1 MSASPSR
8 RPLLVAA
15 LLVLAGGSGALWYF
29 TRPTPAP
36 TVAPPVVKA
45 EGIDPTVAAAI
56 GAARQKVLDD
66 PRSAAAWGELGKL
79 LLAHT
84 FETEAEV
91 CFEQAAALDPDDG
104 RWPYY
109 RGLFAVGRDP
119 AAAVGHFRK
128 AAAGR
133 QPNPAYAST
142 ARLRLAEALLDRQ
155 EYDEAAR
162 LFEAERNSE
171 VEASRARAVYGLG
184 LVAVMRDDLPAASRH
199 LTAAAATPFARRK
212 ASVQLARIAR
222 LKDDA
227 DAAGRYEQ
235 DATRPPPDRGWPD
248 PFVAEANKLRVGQQ
262 RSLQEAD
269 ALARRGRLPEAA
281 ALLAE
286 LSRQYPNELTYQ
298 ATGAVLIQMGDYE
311 QAEQALRSCLGFDPS
326 HPQAHHL
333 LATALFLHGESLW
346 NRGERDRA
354 RELFR
359 GAAEHGRRAA
369 ERKPDFA
376 SAYTYRGRALLYL
389 GERDEAIASL
399 RRAVECRP
407 EVADGHLYLGEALAE
422 AGRLDE
428 ARSSLKT
435 AEQLAGPNDPRPRAA
450 LAKLEGKKS

>member
-1 MSASPSR
+1 
-8 RPLLVAA
+8 L
-15 LLVLAGGSGALWYF
+15 
-29 TRPTPAP
+29 P
-36 TVAPPVVKA
+36 TVSPPEVKA
-45 EGIDPTVAAAI
+45 EGVDPSVAAAI
-56 GAARQKVLDD
+56 TAARQKVLDD

-91 CFEQAAALDPDDG
+91 CFERAEKLDPDDG

-109 RGLFAVGRDP
+109 RGLNAAGRDP
-119 AAAVGHFRK
+119 VAAVGHFRDSV
-128 AAAGR
+128 AGR
-133 QPNPAYAST
+133 HPNPAYASV

-155 EYDEAAR
+155 EYGAAAK
-162 LFEAERNSE
+162 LFEAERGSE
-171 VEASRARAVYGLG
+171 VESSRARAVYGLG
-184 LVAVMRDDLPAASRH
+184 LVAVMRDDLTAAARH
-199 LTAAAATPFARRK
+199 LAAAAATPFARRK
-212 ASVQLARIAR
+212 ASGQLARIAR
-222 LKDDA
+222 LRGDA
-227 DAAGRYEQ
+227 DAVGRYEQ

-248 PFVAEANKLRVGQQ
+248 PFVAESNRLRVGQQ
-262 RSLQEAD
+262 KSLQEAD
-269 ALARRGRLPEAA
+269 ALARRGQLPQAA

-298 ATGAVLIQMGDYE
+298 ATGAVLIQMGDYA
-311 QAEQALRSCLGFDPS
+311 QAEQALRTCLGFDPG

-376 SAYTYRGRALLYL
+376 GAYTCRGRALLYL
-389 GERDEAIASL
+389 GERDEAVASL
-399 RRAVECRP
+399 RKAVECRP

-422 AGRLDE
+422 AGKPDE
-428 ARSSLKT
+428 ARASLKT
-435 AEQLAGPNDPRPRAA
+435 AEQLAGPNDPRPRQA
-450 LAKLEGKKS
+450 LAKLEGKKP